1 MKRRDF
7 LYLTAGGAAAVGVG
21 AAGGV
26 WLLCPGR
33 NEPLTARRQLHSLA
47 ASMQGVARVGR
58 AWLDANPGIEPGA
71 AVMEALGLQ
80 PDELLTHRQL
90 QTKLG
95 ERVAR
100 DFEQNRLFVHEG
112 WQLSE
117 TEARLAALHVAL
129 LGPDASEANDAAFES
144 APEGSLVDVQRF
156 TPQAMEAGQTLKGD
170 GIPDGVI
177 WFGTAG
183 IPAPRMRLVI
193 RGRQLTINT
202 TERGFSSRLPEAL
215 IDELGSN
222 PGDHELWLYDPVE
235 NRRQKLGALIVRG
248 NAQKQDGFCSV
259 DRWGPESTA
268 AGETFNTQPDGA
280 SAFWIRV
287 GCFPESTVVTFDG
300 VEVPT
305 TLRPGDGL
313 ITTHITDHS
322 IYAEPGEYPV
332 ELVDKESGARQAV
345 GTFVVR

>member
-1 MKRRDF
+1 MKRRHF

-26 WLLCPGR
+26 WLFCPGR

-47 ASMQGVARVGR
+47 SSMQGVARAGR
-58 AWLDANPGIEPGA
+58 AWLEANPDMEPGA
-71 AVMEALGLQ
+71 ALMEALGLQ
-80 PDELLTHRQL
+80 PDRLLTHRELVQ
-90 QTKLG
+90 QI
-95 ERVAR
+95 EQRVTR
-100 DFEQNRLFVHEG
+100 DFEQERLFVHEG

-144 APEGSLVDVQRF
+144 APQGSLVEVERF
-156 TPQAMEAGQTLKGD
+156 TPQAMQAGGTLEGS
-170 GIPDGVI
+170 GVPEGVI

-193 RGRQLTINT
+193 KGRQLTINT
-202 TERGFSSRLPEAL
+202 TERGFSSRLPQAL

-222 PGDHELWLYDPVE
+222 PGEHELWLYDPVE
-235 NRRQKLGALIVRG
+235 NRRQKLGALTVRG
-248 NAQKQDGFCSV
+248 SAEKQDGFCAV
-259 DRWGPESTA
+259 DRWGPESTQ

-287 GCFPESTVVTFDG
+287 GCFPESTVVMFDG

-322 IYAEPGEYPV
+322 IYADPGEYPV
-332 ELVDKESGARQAV
+332 ELVDKATGARQPV